1 MDEKLI
7 QKIGELKRKRN
18 AIILAH
24 NYQSGAVQDI
34 ADYVGD
40 SLELSIKAARTKA
53 DVILFCGVRFMAETA
68 SILSPEKIVLMPDKN
83 SGCPL
88 ADMVDKKSLKNWQK
102 KYPDST
108 TVAYVNTTAAVK
120 AESDICCTSANAD
133 KVVSSLDSHQI
144 LFIPDKHLA
153 HWTAGRVPDKKII
166 PYPGYCPV
174 HMKILAEDILRMK
187 KKYPAAEVIVHAECS
202 PSVIALSDR
211 VLSTGGMCN
220 YAMASKTKEFIV
232 GTEIGIIHRLKKENP
247 EKKFYPANEF
257 AVCSDMKLIT
267 PEKIAVSLSE
277 MKYKVKIP
285 GKIREN
291 ARKPIERMLND
302 PRSRKEIN

>member
-1 MDEKLI
+1 MI

-24 NYQSGAVQDI
+24 NYQSAEVQDV

-40 SLELSIKAARTKA
+40 SLELSIEAARTKA
-53 DVILFCGVRFMAETA
+53 DVILFCGVRFMAETS

-108 TVAYVNTTAAVK
+108 TVAYVNTTAEVK

-133 KVVSSLDSHQI
+133 KVVSSLDNFQV
-144 LFIPDKHLA
+144 LFVPDKHLA
-153 HWTAGRVPDKKII
+153 HWTAEKVPDKKII
-166 PYPGYCPV
+166 SYPGYCPV
-174 HMKILAEDILRMK
+174 HMKILAEDVLRMK
-187 KKYPAAEVIVHAECS
+187 KKYPGAEVIVHAECS
-202 PSVIALSDR
+202 PAVIALSDR
-211 VLSTGGMCN
+211 VLSTGGMCK
-220 YAMASKTKEFIV
+220 YAIVSKAKEFIV
-232 GTEIGIIHRLKKENP
+232 GTEVGIIHRLKKENP
-247 EKKFYPANEF
+247 NKDFYPANEF

-267 PEKIAVSLSE
+267 LEKIAISLSE
-277 MKYKVKIP
+277 MKYEVKVP
-285 GKIREN
+285 EKIREN
-291 ARKPIERMLND
+291 ARKPIERML
-302 PRSRKEIN
+302 EVI

>member
-1 MDEKLI
+1 MI
-7 QKIGELKRKRN
+7 QKISELKKKRN

-24 NYQSGAVQDI
+24 NYQPDEVQDI

-40 SLELSIKAARTKA
+40 SLELSIKAAQTKA

-102 KYPDST
+102 KYPDSAT
-108 TVAYVNTTAAVK
+108 IAYVNTTAAVK

-133 KVVSSLDSHQI
+133 KVVTSLDSPQI

-153 HWTAGRVPDKKII
+153 HWTAERVPNKKII

-174 HMKILAEDILRMK
+174 HMKILAEDVLRMK
-187 KKYPAAEVIVHAECS
+187 KKYPGAEVIVHAECS
-202 PSVIALSDR
+202 PAVIALSDR
-211 VLSTGGMCN
+211 VLSTGGMCK
-220 YAMASKTKEFIV
+220 YVRESKAKEFIV
-232 GTEIGIIHRLKKENP
+232 GTEVGIIHRLKKENP
-247 EKKFYPANEF
+247 DKNFYPANKF

-267 PEKIAVSLSE
+267 LEKIATSLSK
-277 MKYKVKIP
+277 MKDEVKVP
-285 GKIREN
+285 EKIREN
-291 ARKPIERMLND
+291 ARKPIERML
-302 PRSRKEIN
+302 EVI

>member
-1 MDEKLI
+1 MNEGLL
-7 QKIGELKRKRN
+7 QKIEKLKRKRN

-24 NYQSGAVQDI
+24 NYQSCEVQEV

-40 SLELSIKAARTKA
+40 SLELSIKAAQTKA

-108 TVAYVNTTAAVK
+108 TVAYVNTAAAVQ
-120 AESDICCTSANAD
+120 AESDLCCTSANAD
-133 KVVSSLDSHQI
+133 KIVSSLDNLQI
-144 LFIPDKHLA
+144 LFVPDKHLA
-153 HWTAGRVPDKKII
+153 HWTAERVPDKKII
-166 PYPGYCPV
+166 PYPGYCRV
-174 HMKILAEDILRMK
+174 HMKILAEDVLRMK
-187 KKYPAAEVIVHAECS
+187 KKYPGAEVIVHAECS

-211 VLSTGGMCN
+211 VLSTGGMCK
-220 YAMASKTKEFIV
+220 YAMESKAKEFIV
-232 GTEIGIIHRLKKENP
+232 GTEVGIIHRLKKENP
-247 EKKFYPANEF
+247 NKNFYPANEF

-267 PEKIAVSLSE
+267 PEKIVTSLSE
-277 MKYKVKIP
+277 MKDEVKVP
-285 GKIREN
+285 EKIREN
-291 ARKPIERMLND
+291 ARKPIERML
-302 PRSRKEIN
+302 EIN